1 MICFH
6 QASQFERALERLRS
20 SSPMKSLIVRLTT
33 RRLALPPSGPLRRP
47 LLGGRGA
54 YDRDL
59 PQRTGTRARHDRINY
74 SKNTERHC
82 ALAGASRTPKRENAM
97 STTALIRRAIL
108 AGAASITALALPAL
122 IASAPAAAA
131 AGTRSRPILRLSTA
145 TRLGGQRLRRPKR
158 QPAPSSPPS
167 CIRARDVRPSPCGRF
182 SSARLR
188 CGPGR
193 RARRPTRAAENGPT
207 SHRPTREASIE
218 LWRLILRMRLAN
230 RAAREAFQPN
240 LRDFLTISSKN
251 GAASNRAFRASRLA
265 TTSTSSAG
273 RLFGPMAMR
282 SNSPIAFRRS
292 LVAAFRSLATLLTFL
307 TTRPRALESA
317 VSM

>member
-1 MICFH
+1 
-6 QASQFERALERLRS
+6 
-20 SSPMKSLIVRLTT
+20 
-33 RRLALPPSGPLRRP
+33 
-47 LLGGRGA
+47 
-54 YDRDL
+54 
-59 PQRTGTRARHDRINY
+59 
-74 SKNTERHC
+74 
-82 ALAGASRTPKRENAM
+82 M

-167 CIRARDVRPSPCGRF
+167 CMRARDVRPSPCGRF

-240 LRDFLTISSKN
+240 LRGNHRSHC
-251 GAASNRAFRASRLA
+251 RCRSRLRA
-265 TTSTSSAG
+265 RG
-273 RLFGPMAMR
+273 D
-282 SNSPIAFRRS
+282 RRVS
-292 LVAAFRSLATLLTFL
+292 CRPSRWSCRQ
-307 TTRPRALESA
+307 RPRNGWTRNGGLRSWGGHGARYGRYYEGGAPIYDSYGGGGYYEGGAPIYDSCGDGSYGPGYGCPGYGVPFVGA
-317 VSM
+317 VINGIFGGYGPPY